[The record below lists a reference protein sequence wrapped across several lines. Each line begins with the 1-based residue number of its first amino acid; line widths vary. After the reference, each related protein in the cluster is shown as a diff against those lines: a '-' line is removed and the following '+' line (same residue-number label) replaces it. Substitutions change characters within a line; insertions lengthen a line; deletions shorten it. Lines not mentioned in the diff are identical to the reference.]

1 MGIENLKTP
10 WVPNFK
16 GIPAKMT
23 DSAVEAKEAIHRKIW
38 HRSLNYVV
46 NDICK
51 SVVPVWKRVNR
62 IANSI
67 KRDRSKSKGWPQSGI
82 DRGCLVE
89 APVGSHSLLREQYLS
104 TVFPRNSTE
113 RVDPLLPFVL
123 GTYPKVSSPF
133 GRVTKVPRQELS
145 GDDRGTNPLAVAGR
159 LFCFTIR
166 PGRLSLTSVAYEFT
180 SIPGRPLP
188 EFAQVCPHP
197 PPPNRLDEES
207 ILANKYNPY
216 THLGAPLPAYPYKTR
231 VGGSRSYEVPTTR
244 STLPKGKRCVCQVRF
259 FLVGLGGF
267 DKKCYAYTQDYPS
280 SRKLR
285 GDYFTTTDDRP

>member
-1 MGIENLKTP
+1 MKGVEQSVASGNMGIENLKTP

-23 DSAVEAKEAIHRKIW
+23 DSAVESEGQDPILEPSAELNPARGMPFDLTGAKEMSPPA
-38 HRSLNYVV
+38 
-46 NDICK
+46 
-51 SVVPVWKRVNR
+51 
-62 IANSI
+62 
-67 KRDRSKSKGWPQSGI
+67 
-82 DRGCLVE
+82 
-89 APVGSHSLLREQYLS
+89 
-104 TVFPRNSTE
+104 
-113 RVDPLLPFVL
+113 
-123 GTYPKVSSPF
+123 VSSPF

-180 SIPGRPLP
+180 SIPGRV
-188 EFAQVCPHP
+188 Q
-197 PPPNRLDEES
+197 LDEES

-231 VGGSRSYEVPTTR
+231 
-244 STLPKGKRCVCQVRF
+244 VRF

-285 GDYFTTTDDRP
+285 GDYFTTTDDSP